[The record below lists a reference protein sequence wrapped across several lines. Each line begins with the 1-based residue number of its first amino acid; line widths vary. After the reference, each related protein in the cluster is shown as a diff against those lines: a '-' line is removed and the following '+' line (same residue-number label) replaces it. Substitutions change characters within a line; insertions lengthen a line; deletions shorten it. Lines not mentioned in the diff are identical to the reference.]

1 MEIRDFLIRVKVGTN
16 LGIKKQYQ
24 IYQEIRKSPELSIA
38 EWIGT
43 TKLIKE
49 SQKDELTATL
59 QSEQLT
65 HEIQI
70 NEQSGEILTILDEMY
85 PKLLR
90 EIYCPPTVLFYNG
103 NLSLLSHQRTI
114 AIVGARMM
122 TSYGEQAIKCLIPG
136 VVANQLTTVSGLAK
150 GVDALVHEAT
160 LANAGSTIAVIGN
173 GLDITYPKQNA
184 QLQNQIQKEGLI
196 LSEYPQG
203 ARPLR
208 HHFVER
214 NRIIAGLTT
223 ATCVVEAR
231 KNSGSLITASLALTE
246 NRNVLAI
253 PGSIFSGNSQ
263 GTNQLIAAGARPLIE
278 LDDVLEEV
286 L

>member
-24 IYQEIRKSPELSIA
+24 IYQEIRKSPNLSIA
-38 EWIGT
+38 EWIET

-70 NEQSGEILTILDEMY
+70 NEQSGGILTILDEMY

-103 NLSLLSHQRTI
+103 NLSLLSHQRAI

-203 ARPLR
+203 ARSLR

>member
-70 NEQSGEILTILDEMY
+70 NEQSGGILTILDEMY
-85 PKLLR
+85 HKLLR
-90 EIYCPPTVLFYNG
+90 EIYYPPTVLFYNG
-103 NLSLLSHQRTI
+103 NLSLLSHQRAI

-136 VVANQLTTVSGLAK
+136 VVDNQLTTVSGLAK

>member
-70 NEQSGEILTILDEMY
+70 NEQSGGILTILDEMY

-90 EIYCPPTVLFYNG
+90 EIYYPPTVLFYNG

-196 LSEYPQG
+196 LSEYPQR

-253 PGSIFSGNSQ
+253 LGSIFSGNSQ

>member
-24 IYQEIRKSPELSIA
+24 IYQEIRKSPNLSIA
-38 EWIGT
+38 EWIET
-43 TKLIKE
+43 TKLNKE

-65 HEIQI
+65 YEIQI
-70 NEQSGEILTILDEMY
+70 NEQSGGILTILDEMY

-196 LSEYPQG
+196 LSEYPRG

>member
-65 HEIQI
+65 YEIQI
-70 NEQSGEILTILDEMY
+70 NEQSGGILTILDEMY

-196 LSEYPQG
+196 LSEYPRG

>member
-1 MEIRDFLIRVKVGTN
+1 
-16 LGIKKQYQ
+16 
-24 IYQEIRKSPELSIA
+24 
-38 EWIGT
+38 
-43 TKLIKE
+43 
-49 SQKDELTATL
+49 
-59 QSEQLT
+59 
-65 HEIQI
+65 
-70 NEQSGEILTILDEMY
+70 
-85 PKLLR
+85 
-90 EIYCPPTVLFYNG
+90 
-103 NLSLLSHQRTI
+103 
-114 AIVGARMM
+114 M

-196 LSEYPQG
+196 LSEYPQR

>member
-1 MEIRDFLIRVKVGTN
+1 MEIRNFLIRVKVGTN

-24 IYQEIRKSPELSIA
+24 IYQEIRKSPELSTS

-70 NEQSGEILTILDEMY
+70 NEQSGRILTILDEMY

-90 EIYCPPTVLFYNG
+90 EIYCPPTVLIYNG
-103 NLSLLSHQRTI
+103 NLSLLSHQRAI

-136 VVANQLTTVSGLAK
+136 VVDNQLTTVSGLAK

-208 HHFVER
+208 HHFVKR

>member
-65 HEIQI
+65 YEIQI
-70 NEQSGEILTILDEMY
+70 NEQSGGILTILDEMY

-173 GLDITYPKQNA
+173 ELDITYPKQNA

>member
-16 LGIKKQYQ
+16 LSIKKQYQ

-70 NEQSGEILTILDEMY
+70 NEQSGGILTILDEMY

-184 QLQNQIQKEGLI
+184 QLQNRIQKEGLI

>member
-24 IYQEIRKSPELSIA
+24 IYQEIRKSPNLSIA
-38 EWIGT
+38 EWIET

-70 NEQSGEILTILDEMY
+70 NEQSGGILTILDEMY

-103 NLSLLSHQRTI
+103 NLSLLSHQRAI

-184 QLQNQIQKEGLI
+184 QLQNRIQKEGLI